1 MPEQY
6 EGITKRPFLLLARL
20 SKRQKRILGWL
31 YVCEMR
37 SPEYM
42 EIFGTE
48 LEFLRLICWPMH
60 RRRIKITGRT
70 VFKYPRK
77 TFSHHWYLTRSESA
91 SFCRSVRRLELWALI
106 RTQKFLTHATW
117 EERHKV
123 VDRDHLNRALRK
135 SRQKEKVWLTKV
147 GRKIAE
153 RCLIDKMKERMAV
166 NMSCTHKQFYEF
178 IWKRAIQMGKSHDG
192 GKNAEA
198 RVDQERRG

>member
-31 YVCEMR
+31 YVCKMQ
-37 SPEYM
+37 SPEYTK
-42 EIFGTE
+42 IFGTP
-48 LEFLRLICWPMH
+48 LRFLRLICWPMY
-60 RRRIKITGRT
+60 RRRIRITKRT

-77 TFSHHWYLTRSESA
+77 TFSHPWYLTRSESA

-123 VDRDHLNRALRK
+123 VDGDQFNRALRK
-135 SRQKEKVWLTKV
+135 SQQKEKVWLTKV
-147 GRKIAE
+147 GRELAE
-153 RCLIDKMKERMAV
+153 QCLINRMKERMAV
-166 NMSCTHKQFYEF
+166 NMACTHKQFFEF
-178 IWKRAIQMGKSHDG
+178 IWKRVIHIKSHDG

-198 RVDQERRG
+198 RMDQERRG